1 METLAEKK
9 ARLQAKRAAAVAEA
23 AEGEAAAAAEKARR
37 DQAQKEAA
45 VTDSVFFDIAI
56 NGKSAGRI
64 TMGLYGDVVPKTAQN
79 FKAICTGES
88 EASLTF
94 RGSPFHRIVPKFVAQ
109 GGDITSG
116 DGKGGESI
124 YGATFPDENFEFSHI
139 EPGLLSMANKGPDTN
154 NSGFFITLDVADFL
168 DGKHV
173 VFGKVT
179 NGMDVV
185 RKMEALG
192 TKKTGVVTGSVEIT
206 GCGAL

>member
-1 METLAEKK
+1 MWHLQSQEYRDHVAKRVRMLNPNKQDKEVDALAE
-9 ARLQAKRAAAVAEA
+9 AEA
-23 AEGEAAAAAEKARR
+23 
-37 DQAQKEAA
+37 
-45 VTDSVFFDIAI
+45 T
-56 NGKSAGRI
+56 
-64 TMGLYGDVVPKTAQN
+64 KTVEN
-79 FKAICTGES
+79 FKALCTGEK
-88 EASLTF
+88 SLTF

-179 NGMDVV
+179 DGLDVV
-185 RKMEALG
+185 RRMEAMG
-192 TKKTGVVTGSVEIT
+192 TKKTGAVTGKVMIT
-206 GCGAL
+206 DCGAL

>member
-1 METLAEKK
+1 
-9 ARLQAKRAAAVAEA
+9 
-23 AEGEAAAAAEKARR
+23 
-37 DQAQKEAA
+37 
-45 VTDSVFFDIAI
+45 
-56 NGKSAGRI
+56 
-64 TMGLYGDVVPKTAQN
+64 MGLYGDVVPKTAEN
-79 FKAICTGES
+79 FKALCTGEGT
-88 EASLTF
+88 SLTF
-94 RGSPFHRIVPKFVAQ
+94 RGSPFHRIVPKFVCQ

-179 NGMDVV
+179 DGFDVV
-185 RKMEALG
+185 KRMETMG
-192 TKKTGVVTGSVEIT
+192 TKKTGAVTGAVAIAD
-206 GCGAL
+206 CGVL